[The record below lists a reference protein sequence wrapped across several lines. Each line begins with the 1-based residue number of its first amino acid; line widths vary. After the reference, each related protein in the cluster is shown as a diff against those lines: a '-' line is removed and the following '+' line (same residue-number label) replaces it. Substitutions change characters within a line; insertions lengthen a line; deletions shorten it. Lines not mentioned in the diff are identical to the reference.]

1 MDQGCNVFLVSDASG
16 QMNAVDFPSNKVLGV
31 PLRANDILQARVR
44 EAQYRELCSLC
55 SSGLLKGL
63 MFIHLKKD
71 LQIELVDWI
80 DCQDPSERKTVTPL
94 TPYGVQ
100 REIQRRLAAV
110 RTDLDSF
117 SDAEAY
123 ALMCSGYLMAEHA
136 LAKDTLLGFD
146 VPQVQR
152 STWRFLQLEELM
164 KQPLEGNPLVG
175 QLKVSDRL
183 FWKVWLLM
191 PWLKFV
197 GVVVGT
203 GLVLVLC
210 SLLLK
215 FWSNKLPSLSWG
227 ELIVSLIGIALSV
240 LVFGRLSRFL
250 NYRKTLDQVLIG
262 LGLTLGSFLA
272 KVHLYVFDKLFLRQ
286 GSIERLLNQK
296 RQSRARSAQM
306 LISRA

>member
-1 MDQGCNVFLVSDASG
+1 
-16 QMNAVDFPSNKVLGV
+16 
-31 PLRANDILQARVR
+31 
-44 EAQYRELCSLC
+44 
-55 SSGLLKGL
+55 

-80 DCQDPSERKTVTPL
+80 DSQDPSERKTAPPL
-94 TPYGVQ
+94 APYGVQ
-100 REIQRRLAAV
+100 REIQRRLSAI

-123 ALMCSGYLMAEHA
+123 ALMCSGYFMTEHA
-136 LAKDTLLGFD
+136 LANYTVLGFD
-146 VPQVQR
+146 VPPVPREKWNFVQI
-152 STWRFLQLEELM
+152 EELM
-164 KQPLEGNPLVG
+164 KRSVEGNPLAAR
-175 QLKVSDRL
+175 LKVSDRL
-183 FWKVWLLM
+183 FGKVWLLL
-191 PWLKFV
+191 PGLKFT

-227 ELIVSLIGIALSV
+227 ELIVSLFGIALSV

-272 KVHLYVFDKLFLRQ
+272 KLHLYVFDKLFLRQ
-286 GSIERLLNQK
+286 GTIERLLK
-296 RQSRARSAQM
+296 SEATIITAQSRARSAQM
-306 LISRA
+306 LRSRA